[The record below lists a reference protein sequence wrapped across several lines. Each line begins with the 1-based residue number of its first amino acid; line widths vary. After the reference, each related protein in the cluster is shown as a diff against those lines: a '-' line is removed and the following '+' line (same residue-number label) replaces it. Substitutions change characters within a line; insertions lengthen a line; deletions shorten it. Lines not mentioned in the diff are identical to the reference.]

1 MSKMNRS
8 IHYITS
14 IPNTIEGL
22 KILADLRDALRKKGL
37 GTRVYGRCKNKRKVF
52 EKNSRRYHHMTTSDN
67 FANDI
72 SLRSAEATDCYEWAV
87 YFRPKRQ
94 RIVKPENLINIPFGG
109 DTGID
114 ADYPTDSLTKEFEV
128 PIEETTVDLFVPE
141 IQSSRCFTKEE
152 IEEAFR

>member
-1 MSKMNRS
+1 MSKTNRS
-8 IHYITS
+8 VHYITS

-22 KILADLRDALRKKGL
+22 KILADLREALKKKGL

-52 EKNSRRYHHMTTSDN
+52 EKNGRKYHPWYGEN
-67 FANDI
+67 VKNDI

-87 YFRPKRQ
+87 YFSPKRQ